1 MAEKEQSEFRVV
13 DKRRFSESGD
23 VREGVIDERRDEK
36 KQVADSG
43 KAQHSATTAACDA
56 ASEAANL
63 RAESRRPTER
73 SEVRGEM
80 PAVDFSSFVVSLATQ
95 AMVMLGELPNP
106 ETRVKSFNPEVARH
120 TIDIISMLAEKT
132 KNNLTVEEEKMVGEI
147 LASLR
152 IAYVDR
158 VRATNNDAKV
168 G

>member
-1 MAEKEQSEFRVV
+1 
-13 DKRRFSESGD
+13 
-23 VREGVIDERRDEK
+23 
-36 KQVADSG
+36 
-43 KAQHSATTAACDA
+43 
-56 ASEAANL
+56 
-63 RAESRRPTER
+63 
-73 SEVRGEM
+73 M